1 MRGHDGLTTEQAEA
15 RDLRLQGDAL
25 VRVWA
30 RILSR
35 RGTNRGRGFSGTGE
49 GREALACRNGG
60 YLSGKQL
67 TFSIDPPVIR
77 QGEPSVHAAAPRT
90 VSSTTWISL
99 PPPPVRLL

>member
-49 GREALACRNGG
+49 GRGGPRLSERWLFVGEAAHLLDRSAG
-60 YLSGKQL
+60 
-67 TFSIDPPVIR
+67 DPA
-77 QGEPSVHAAAPRT
+77 G
-90 VSSTTWISL
+90 
-99 PPPPVRLL
+99 